1 MNQFQAVEAARNAVS
16 FNPDKPASATLL
28 DTPDVRLIVFRLAPG
43 QVVPPHGNASTVLLT
58 VLSGS
63 GIVAGMDN
71 GSPCE
76 RTCTV
81 GDVIAYSPNET
92 HSMRAAHNE
101 FLLLATITPRPGTR

>member
-1 MNQFQAVEAARNAVS
+1 MNVFPTVEAARNAVS

-43 QVVPPHGNASTVLLT
+43 QEVPPHGNASTVLLT

-63 GIVAGMDN
+63 GVVGGLDD
-71 GSPCE
+71 GTPCE

-81 GDVIAYSPNET
+81 GDAIAYAPHET
-92 HSMRAAHNE
+92 HFMRATHEE
-101 FLLLATITPRPGTR
+101 FLLLATITPRPGSR